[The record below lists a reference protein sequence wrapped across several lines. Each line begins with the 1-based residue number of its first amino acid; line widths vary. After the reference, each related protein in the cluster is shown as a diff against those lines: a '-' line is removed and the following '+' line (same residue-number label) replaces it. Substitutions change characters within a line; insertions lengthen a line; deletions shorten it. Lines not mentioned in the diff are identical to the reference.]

1 MRENFPAAFEN
12 SESRKAAPIVP
23 LFLVQLQE
31 YENRGALL
39 IPLSPRDF
47 VSHLYNNYELLQD
60 RYHPP
65 GLLSPVKLEGVVLQ
79 G

>member
-1 MRENFPAAFEN
+1 MCH
-12 SESRKAAPIVP
+12 
-23 LFLVQLQE
+23 LFVQLQD
-31 YENRGALL
+31 YETGGIL
-39 IPLSPRDF
+39 IPLSPRDS

-65 GLLSPVKLEGVVLQ
+65 GLLSPVKLEGVVPK

>member
-1 MRENFPAAFEN
+1 M
-12 SESRKAAPIVP
+12 VP

-31 YENRGALL
+31 YEGASL
-39 IPLSPRDF
+39 IPLSPRDP
-47 VSHLYNNYELLQD
+47 VSPLYNNYELLQD

-65 GLLSPVKLEGVVLQ
+65 GLLSPIKLEGVAPK